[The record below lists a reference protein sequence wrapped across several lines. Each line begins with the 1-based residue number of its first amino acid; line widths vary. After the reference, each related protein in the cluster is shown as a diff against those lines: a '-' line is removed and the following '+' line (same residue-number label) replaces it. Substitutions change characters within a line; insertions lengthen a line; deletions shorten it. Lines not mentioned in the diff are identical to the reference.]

1 MIPLV
6 SVLDFETLSTEHNA
20 ALLSIGAV
28 IRDFNTGAQV
38 DTFYANIIPQ
48 TSIDAGLHVS
58 ESTKAWWAKQGSA
71 AQDVLS
77 VDQRPLR
84 DVVSEFAAWLKKHGV
99 EYAIGNGPRADNQWL
114 ESACKA
120 LGMQSPVK
128 YWGDLDMRTLTF
140 IGTHIL
146 RLPHWHSTF
155 KGVKHNALHDA
166 INEAEFCNNVIQ
178 QLINRKP
185 KEMAEYTLS
194 VKTESTAELAEIV
207 AKLNGSEPIQ
217 QAVVRAANT
226 IAHDDKVK
234 QVIAQNAPTPIPAS
248 PAPEPEDD
256 EGEQN
261 NAAPNVDKNNLPWDA
276 RIHAGT
282 KALNADGTWKKRRGV
297 DDATI
302 AAVTAELTTVAP
314 EATQQETPKPSAP
327 VAETPAPT
335 PVPQLETPQPVPTPA
350 PVSPAADV
358 KQPIQQ
364 FQEIVQTIGDAGR
377 AASADYMAKYH
388 GPLVQFLLKKSGVT
402 QVPAATAEQ
411 MKSMYDVRD
420 AVIANMASITA
431 GVPVETLV

>member
-48 TSIDAGLHVS
+48 TSIVAGLHVS

-84 DVVSEFAAWLKKHGV
+84 DVLNDFAAWLKKHSV

-146 RLPHWHSTF
+146 GMSHWHNTF

-166 INEAEFCNNVIQ
+166 INEADFCNAVIQ
-178 QLINRKP
+178 KLIK
-185 KEMAEYTLS
+185 KENVTMAEYNLS
-194 VKTESTAELAEIV
+194 IKTESTIELAEIV
-207 AKLNGSEPIQ
+207 AKLNGGTVNPPLSHERM
-217 QAVVRAANT
+217 AT
-226 IAHDDKVK
+226 IAAENIVNEATP
-234 QVIAQNAPTPIPAS
+234 VVAAVPTPA
-248 PAPEPEDD
+248 PAPEED

-261 NAAPNVDKNNLPWDA
+261 TAAPNVDKNGLPWDA

-302 AAVTAELTTVAP
+302 AAVTAEL
-314 EATQQETPKPSAP
+314 QGTPTPAP
-327 VAETPAPT
+327 VAEAATPAAPMAETPAPT
-335 PVPQLETPQPVPTPA
+335 PVPQPETPAPVPTPA
-350 PVSPAADV
+350 PVAPAADV

-364 FQEIVQTIGDAGR
+364 FQEIVGQIGEAGR
-377 AASADYMAKYH
+377 AASPDYMPKFH
-388 GPLVQFLLKKSGVT
+388 GPLVQFLLKKAGVT
-402 QVPAATAEQ
+402 QVPTATADQ
-411 MKSMYDVRD
+411 MKAMYDVRD
-420 AVIANMASITA
+420 ALIVNMASITA
-431 GVPVETLV
+431 GVPVETLVV

>member
-1 MIPLV
+1 MESMIPLV

-28 IRDFNTGAQV
+28 IRDFNNGTQV

-48 TSIDAGLHVS
+48 SSIDAGLHVS
-58 ESTKAWWAKQGSA
+58 ESTKAWWTKQGSA

-84 DVVSEFAAWLKKHGV
+84 DVLNDFATWLKKHGV

-120 LGMQSPVK
+120 LGMSSPVK

-146 RLPHWHSTF
+146 ILPHWHSTF

-207 AKLNGSEPIQ
+207 AKLNGSEQIICRDPLSLERVSVI
-217 QAVVRAANT
+217 AADGIVKEAIPT
-226 IAHDDKVK
+226 IADGKTHTAE
-234 QVIAQNAPTPIPAS
+234 ISTPT
-248 PAPEPEDD
+248 PEDD

-261 NAAPNVDKNNLPWDA
+261 NSAPAVDKNNLPWDA

-302 AAVTAELTTVAP
+302 ASVTAEL
-314 EATQQETPKPSAP
+314 QGTPTPQP
-327 VAETPAPT
+327 ETPAPT
-335 PVPQLETPQPVPTPA
+335 PAPETPVPVP
-350 PVSPAADV
+350 VPAADV

-364 FQEIVQTIGDAGR
+364 FQEIVQAIGDAGR
-377 AASADYMAKYH
+377 AASADYMPKHH

-402 QVPAATAEQ
+402 QVPSATADQ
-411 MKSMYDVRD
+411 MKAMYDTRD
-420 AVIANMASITA
+420 ALIANMASIVA
-431 GVPVETLV
+431 GVPVESLVV

>member
-1 MIPLV
+1 VIPFV
-6 SVLDFETLSTEHNA
+6 TVLDFETLSTEHNA

-48 TSIDAGLHVS
+48 TSIEAGLHVS
-58 ESTKAWWAKQGSA
+58 ESTKAWWTKQGSA

-77 VDQRPLR
+77 VNQRPLR
-84 DVVSEFAAWLKKHGV
+84 DVLNDFAAWLKKHGV

-120 LGMQSPVK
+120 LGMPSPIK

-140 IGTHIL
+140 IGTHVL

-178 QLINRKP
+178 QLINRKS

-207 AKLNGSEPIQ
+207 AKLNGVQTAPADVNIKPTVE
-217 QAVVRAANT
+217 T
-226 IAHDDKVK
+226 
-234 QVIAQNAPTPIPAS
+234 PTPAPKPET
-248 PAPEPEDD
+248 PAPALVED

-261 NAAPNVDKNNLPWDA
+261 TNAPTVDKNNLPWDE

-302 AAVTAELTTVAP
+302 AAVTAELTGSTPAP
-314 EATQQETPKPSAP
+314 TPAP
-327 VAETPAPT
+327 QPETPAPT
-335 PVPQLETPQPVPTPA
+335 TAVETPTPA
-350 PVSPAADV
+350 PAPEV
-358 KQPIQQ
+358 KAPIQQ
-364 FQEIVQTIGDAGR
+364 FQEIVGTLVAAGN
-377 AASADYMAKYH
+377 AATPDYMAKYQ
-388 GPLVQFLLKKSGVT
+388 GKLVQFLLLKSGVAN
-402 QVPAATAEQ
+402 VPSATAEQ
-411 MKSMYDVRD
+411 MAKMYGIRD
-420 AVIANMASITA
+420 QIVSNMASIVA
-431 GVPVETLV
+431 GVPVETLVN

>member
-1 MIPLV
+1 MESVIPLV

-28 IRDFNTGAQV
+28 IRDFNNGTQV

-48 TSIDAGLHVS
+48 SSIDAGLHVS
-58 ESTKAWWAKQGSA
+58 ESTKAWWTKQGSA

-84 DVVSEFAAWLKKHGV
+84 DVLNDFATWLKKHGV

-120 LGMQSPVK
+120 LSMSSPVK

-207 AKLNGSEPIQ
+207 AKLNGSEQIISRDPLSLE
-217 QAVVRAANT
+217 RMS
-226 IAHDDKVK
+226 
-234 QVIAQNAPTPIPAS
+234 VIAADGIVKESIPALADGKTHTAEIS
-248 PAPEPEDD
+248 TPTPEDD

-261 NAAPNVDKNNLPWDA
+261 NSAPAVDKNNLPWDA

-297 DDATI
+297 DDSTI
-302 AAVTAELTTVAP
+302 ASVTAEL
-314 EATQQETPKPSAP
+314 QGTPTPQP
-327 VAETPAPT
+327 ETPAPT
-335 PVPQLETPQPVPTPA
+335 PAPETPVPVP
-350 PVSPAADV
+350 VPAAEV

-364 FQEIVQTIGDAGR
+364 FQEIVQAIGDAGR
-377 AASADYMAKYH
+377 AASADYMPKHH

-402 QVPAATAEQ
+402 QVPSATADQ
-411 MKSMYDVRD
+411 MKAMYDTRD
-420 AVIANMASITA
+420 ALIANMASIVA
-431 GVPVETLV
+431 GVPVESLVL